1 MLMITRTIHRQAD
14 SHQRLSTIA
23 SYYDAVEQVI
33 PTMHQRFDEPLS
45 LQDMADSVA
54 LSPHHFNRVF
64 RKVTGIPPSRFLCAL
79 RLKAAIHLLLTTQ
92 LSITDICFEVGYN
105 SLGTFTTRFTQL
117 IGLPPTHLR
126 DLVAKAPPMLDLL
139 ASYSQ
144 TLPGP
149 LPPDAGIRGR
159 ISAPDSSLT
168 GSSTSGYIFVGLFRT
183 AIPQGS
189 PIGCT
194 LLTAPGVYRIS
205 SVPDGRYHVFAV
217 AFPKSNDPLG
227 YLMPDD
233 TSLKVGMS
241 QSLLRVRGSKVED
254 PRSEAYRAYRVEGC
268 PHITLRPVRIT
279 DPPILSAVPLLLM
292 EHWANANPALA

>member
-1 MLMITRTIHRQAD
+1 MITSTRHSWSD

-64 RKVTGIPPSRFLCAL
+64 RKVTGIPPARFLCAL
-79 RLKAAIHLLLTTQ
+79 RLKAATHLLLTTQ

-149 LPPDAGIRGR
+149 LPPDAGIQGR
-159 ISAPDSSLT
+159 ISPPDPPLT
-168 GSSTSGYIFVGLFRT
+168 GPATGGYIFVGLFPT

-189 PIGCT
+189 PLACT
-194 LLTAPGVYRIS
+194 LLAAPGEYRIS
-205 SVPDGRYHVFAV
+205 AVPEGRYHLFAA
-217 AFPKSNDPLG
+217 AFPHADDPLD
-227 YLMPDD
+227 YLLPDD
-233 TSLKVGMS
+233 ASLSVGMS
-241 QSLLRVRGSKVED
+241 QSPIRVRGRQVH
-254 PRSEAYRAYRVEGC
+254 GC
-268 PHITLRPVRIT
+268 PHITLRPVRLT

-292 EHWANANPALA
+292 EHLAQAGLA